1 MTFATKIFAVLV
13 AAASTTTSADTIG
26 LGAASKVSK
35 LARNL
40 CQETGEKITETQT
53 EANACA
59 CYGQSSTPPEI
70 RPLKA
75 SENPKTFKDLQDR
88 WEKPYIEALADHG
101 IVQGFD
107 NGTFRPD
114 AELTWA
120 EFAALLEKSFP
131 NSCAHQLDN
140 LNALPASHWAR
151 QAILEGYPLSK
162 TAIGKANTHP
172 EFDPN
177 QPMSRVQVVVAL
189 VKEMN
194 LAATPEMIKAGKVS
208 FKDVDRIPAYAK
220 DSVAIAVA
228 NRLIVPNAQDPQL
241 YPHHAATRADV
252 AALIYKT
259 LVSSGAMLPVEEDL
273 PEVAT
278 AAAPIETSEVPTSED
293 STSEVPPPED
303 STSEVP
309 PSEDGTS
316 EAGSSATEPV
326 APTPVTSIAD
336 LFATPDSPGVIAI
349 GMAEG
354 TRTVDGR
361 PTRAYWGHTDPG
373 NGARNMGSF
382 SYQHGARSPQEADLL
397 QLQRLYPHVNALQ
410 ETAQAYGMQLSVME
424 LVAGVDLANQ
434 APLATP
440 HYIGLLKQ
448 AHDMG
453 YDEMQ
458 SILEARAHSYINPD
472 TQQLEAGGF
481 RNDWYQLRNDQA
493 RRLAAM
499 YYTLQAYGVIQ

>member
-40 CQETGEKITETQT
+40 CPETGETTTTTPTK
-53 EANACA
+53 ANACT
-59 CYGQSSTPPEI
+59 CYGQSTAPPEI
-70 RPLKA
+70 RPIEA
-75 SENPKTFKDLQDR
+75 SEEPKTFKDLRDR
-88 WEKPYIEALADHG
+88 WEKPYIDALAARG
-101 IVQGFD
+101 IVRGFEND
-107 NGTFRPD
+107 TFRPD
-114 AELTWA
+114 EELTWA

-131 NSCAHQLDN
+131 NSCAHQLEN
-140 LNALPASHWAR
+140 LNSLPASHWVR
-151 QAILEGYPLSK
+151 QAILEGQPPSK
-162 TAIGKANTHP
+162 TEIGKANAHP

-177 QPMSRVQVVVAL
+177 QPMSRVHVVVAL

-208 FKDVDRIPAYAK
+208 FKDTDRIPAYAK
-220 DSVAIAVA
+220 ESVAIAVA
-228 NRLIVPNAQDPQL
+228 NRLIVPDARDPQL

-278 AAAPIETSEVPTSED
+278 AAAPTETPEVQ
-293 STSEVPPPED
+293 
-303 STSEVP
+303 

-316 EAGSSATEPV
+316 EAPPSVTEAV
-326 APTPVTSIAD
+326 APPPVTSISD
-336 LFATPDSPGVIAI
+336 LFATPDAPGVIAI

-410 ETAQAYGMQLSVME
+410 ATAQEYGMQLSVME

-440 HYIGLLKQ
+440 YYIGLLKQ
-448 AHDMG
+448 AHELG

-499 YYTLQAYGVIQ
+499 YYTLQAYGVVN

>member
-40 CQETGEKITETQT
+40 CQETGEKNTATPT
-53 EANACA
+53 DTNTCS
-59 CYGQSSTPPEI
+59 CYGQSTAPPEI
-70 RPLKA
+70 RSLDP
-75 SENPKTFKDLQDR
+75 SQEPKTFKDLQDR
-88 WEKPYIEALADHG
+88 WEKPYIEALSERG
-101 IVQGFD
+101 IVHGFSD
-107 NGTFRPD
+107 GTFHPD
-114 AELTWA
+114 EELTWA
-120 EFAALLEKSFP
+120 EFATLLEKSFP
-131 NSCAHQLDN
+131 NSCAHQLNN
-140 LNALPASHWAR
+140 LHSLPASHWVR
-151 QAILEGYPLSK
+151 QAILEGQQPFK
-162 TAIGKANTHP
+162 TEIAKANTHP

-194 LAATPEMIKAGKVS
+194 LAATPEMNKAGKVS
-208 FKDVDRIPAYAK
+208 FKDTDRIPAYAK
-220 DSVAIAVA
+220 ESVEIAVA
-228 NRLIVPNAQDPQL
+228 NRLVVPNSQDPQL

-252 AALIYKT
+252 TALIYKT

-273 PEVAT
+273 PKV
-278 AAAPIETSEVPTSED
+278 AAAATSIETPEIQPSED
-293 STSEVPPPED
+293 SIPEAQP
-303 STSEVP
+303 STRESV
-309 PSEDGTS
+309 
-316 EAGSSATEPV
+316 V
-326 APTPVTSIAD
+326 PTPVTSIAD
-336 LFATPDSPGVIAI
+336 LFANSDAPGVIAI

-373 NGARNMGSF
+373 NGAHNMGSF

-397 QLQRLYPHVNALQ
+397 QLQRLYPHINALQ
-410 ETAQAYGMQLSVME
+410 DTAEAYGIQLSVME

-448 AHDMG
+448 AHDLG

-472 TQQLEAGGF
+472 TQELEAGGF

-499 YYTLQAYGVIQ
+499 YYTLQAYGVMK

>member
-40 CQETGEKITETQT
+40 CQETGENATVTQT
-53 EANACA
+53 EANACT

-70 RPLKA
+70 RPLEA
-75 SENPKTFKDLQDR
+75 SKTPKTFKDLQDR

-131 NSCAHQLDN
+131 NRCAHQLDN

-151 QAILEGYPLSK
+151 QAILEGHQPSK
-162 TAIGKANTHP
+162 TTIGKANTHP

-208 FKDVDRIPAYAK
+208 FKDIDRIPAYAQE
-220 DSVAIAVA
+220 SVAIAVA

-273 PEVAT
+273 PEIAA
-278 AAAPIETSEVPTSED
+278 AAAPTETSEVQ
-293 STSEVPPPED
+293 
-303 STSEVP
+303 
-309 PSEDGTS
+309 PSEEDTADVQPSENGTA
-316 EAGSSATEPV
+316 EAEPSATEPV
-326 APTPVTSIAD
+326 TPTPATSIAD

-410 ETAQAYGMQLSVME
+410 ATAEAYGIQLSVME

-448 AHDMG
+448 AHELG

-458 SILEARAHSYINPD
+458 AILEARAHSYINPE

-481 RNDWYQLRNDQA
+481 RNDWYRLRNDQA

-499 YYTLQAYGVIQ
+499 YYALQAYGVMK

>member
-1 MTFATKIFAVLV
+1 MTFVTKIFAVLV
-13 AAASTTTSADTIG
+13 AAASTTTSVDTIG
-26 LGAASKVSK
+26 PGAASKVSK

-40 CQETGEKITETQT
+40 CQETGETTTPTQT
-53 EANACA
+53 NVCT
-59 CYGQSSTPPEI
+59 CYGQSTAPPEI
-70 RPLKA
+70 RPLET
-75 SENPKTFKDLQDR
+75 SQEPKNFKDLQDR
-88 WEKPYIEALADHG
+88 WEKPYIEALSERG
-101 IVQGFD
+101 IVNGFED
-107 NGTFRPD
+107 GTFRAD
-114 AELTWA
+114 EELTWA
-120 EFAALLEKSFP
+120 EFSALLEKSFP

-140 LNALPASHWAR
+140 LHSLPASHWVR
-151 QAILEGYPLSK
+151 QAVVEGQPPST

-172 EFDPN
+172 QFDPDR
-177 QPMSRVQVVVAL
+177 PISRVQVVVAL

-208 FKDVDRIPAYAK
+208 FKDTDRIPAYAK
-220 DSVAIAVA
+220 ESVAIAVA
-228 NRLIVPNAQDPQL
+228 NRLVVPNSQDPQL

-278 AAAPIETSEVPTSED
+278 AAVPTETPEVAFAED
-293 STSEVPPPED
+293 STPEA
-303 STSEVP
+303 T
-309 PSEDGTS
+309 PSATEPS
-316 EAGSSATEPV
+316 ANEPSATEPV

-336 LFATPDSPGVIAI
+336 LFASPDAPGVIAI

-373 NGARNMGSF
+373 NAAHNMGSF

-397 QLQRLYPHVNALQ
+397 QLQRLYPHINALQ
-410 ETAQAYGMQLSVME
+410 ATAEAYGMQLSVME

-434 APLATP
+434 APMATP

-448 AHDMG
+448 AHDLG

-499 YYTLQAYGVIQ
+499 YYTLQAYGVMQ

>member
-13 AAASTTTSADTIG
+13 AAASTATSADTIG

-35 LARNL
+35 LARNF
-40 CQETGEKITETQT
+40 CQEAQENPAASQK
-53 EANACA
+53 EANACT
-59 CYGQSSTPPEI
+59 CYSQSAAPPEI
-70 RPLKA
+70 QPLEA
-75 SENPKTFKDLQDR
+75 SQDPKTFKDLQDR
-88 WEKPYIEALADHG
+88 WEKPYIEALSERG
-101 IVQGFD
+101 IVSGFKD
-107 NGTFRPD
+107 DTFRPD
-114 AELTWA
+114 NELTWA

-140 LNALPASHWAR
+140 LHSLPASHWAR
-151 QAILEGYPLSK
+151 QAISEGLPPSP
-162 TAIGKANTHP
+162 TGIGKTNTHP

-177 QPMSRVQVVVAL
+177 RPMSRVQVVVAL

-194 LAATPEMIKAGKVS
+194 LAATPEMIKAAKVW
-208 FKDVDRIPAYAK
+208 FKDADRIPEYAK
-220 DSVAIAVA
+220 ESVAIAVA
-228 NRLIVPNAQDPQL
+228 NRLIVPDAKDPQL
-241 YPHHAATRADV
+241 YPHHVATRADV

-273 PEVAT
+273 PEIAT
-278 AAAPIETSEVPTSED
+278 AAPIPTPEVQPTE
-293 STSEVPPPED
+293 E
-303 STSEVP
+303 
-309 PSEDGTS
+309 GTAEES
-316 EAGSSATEPV
+316 PAAAEPV
-326 APTPVTSIAD
+326 EPTPVTSIAD
-336 LFATPDSPGVIAI
+336 LFANPDAPGVIAI

-373 NGARNMGSF
+373 NGARNLGSF

-397 QLQRLYPHVNALQ
+397 QLQRLYPHINALQ
-410 ETAQAYGMQLSVME
+410 ATAEAYGMQLSVME
-424 LVAGVDLANQ
+424 LIAGVDLANQ

-448 AHDMG
+448 AHDLG

-481 RNDWYQLRNDQA
+481 RNDWYRLRTDQA

-499 YYTLQAYGVIQ
+499 YYTLQAYGVVN